1 MRNWLVVGVVVGVV
15 GSVVGGCSSS
25 APAGD
30 YTTFC
35 ENLAQAECPPVASVC
50 ASPTASMCEATVTS
64 QCETSALALIQSGK
78 REFTSDTTVV
88 ANCLSA
94 MQNLFQNVSPNG
106 NQFVTWAHLNG
117 NSGSLAPASGSPNDQ
132 CNLVFAGTVPAN
144 GNCVTT
150 YDCESPNVCG
160 SNGSCGPAGAAKQAG
175 EGCADPGD
183 VCTSGTVCSLQGTH
197 FLCSTG
203 APVGSSCSA
212 TNPCATSA
220 ECVKGKCKALS
231 EEGGA
236 CTSNADCD
244 QTAMNGGFCDTSL
257 PSTATSA
264 GPICT
269 AGYSFATEAPDCSGF
284 KGTTLY
290 TGN

>member
-50 ASPTASMCEATVTS
+50 A
-64 QCETSALALIQSGK
+64 
-78 REFTSDTTVV
+78 
-88 ANCLSA
+88 
-94 MQNLFQNVSPNG
+94 NLFQNVSPNG
-106 NQFVTWAHLNG
+106 SQFVTWQNLNG
-117 NSGSLAPASGSPNDQ
+117 GGGTLAPASGSANDQ

-144 GNCVTT
+144 GNCVTS

-160 SNGSCGPAGAAKQAG
+160 SNGSCGPSGAAKQAG

-183 VCTSGTVCSLQGTH
+183 VCTTGTVCSLQGTH

-203 APVGSSCSA
+203 VPVGSSCSA
-212 TNPCATSA
+212 TNPCASSA

-236 CTSNADCD
+236 CTSDADCD
-244 QTAMNGGFCDTSL
+244 QTAQNSGFCDTSL
-257 PSTATSA
+257 KS
-264 GPICT
+264 PICT

-290 TGN
+290 TGG